1 MSSRKARPRWV
12 RDVGIA
18 ALVAAVGAL
27 VTLAVTSLPKLF
39 DDASPSGS
47 VKIVQTLR
55 NQTLDMFNGMA
66 TTMDEDSERGV
77 TLDIARAGQDVP
89 SDGCRLV
96 WTWLDAD
103 GPTPVSDAALIS
115 QAAAHVRPDKSS
127 CSTQARV
134 WVPQSA
140 GLDGYA
146 RVQVRVELYAGDH
159 LLGSDVTEP
168 IPLG

>member
-1 MSSRKARPRWV
+1 V
-12 RDVGIA
+12 RDVAIA

-27 VTLAVTSLPKLF
+27 VTLAVTAVPKLF
-39 DDASPSGS
+39 DDAAPSGS
-47 VKIVQTLR
+47 VRIVQTLR
-55 NQTLDMFNGMA
+55 NQTLDMFNGTA

-77 TLDIARAGQDVP
+77 TLDVARTGQDVP

-103 GPTPVSDAALIS
+103 GPTPVSDGSLVS
-115 QAAAHVRPDKSS
+115 QPAAHVLPDKSS

-134 WVPQSA
+134 WVPHGA
-140 GLDGYA
+140 GLNGYV
-146 RVQVRVELYAGDH
+146 RVQVRVDLYAGDDF
-159 LLGSDVTEP
+159 LGSDVTEP